1 MSKRSLI
8 FFLLLT
14 ITFKSHALEPE
25 ESTSIKLDSSI
36 LWAINVGGK
45 QYLGADGIHYESD
58 LGEGAE
64 LISSLIQGTQDKTIF
79 KSYRLGKNSINK
91 TIENGTYDLIFN
103 FAEPD
108 DIEAGARVFNVKAEG
123 SVLIENLDIVATLGK
138 ASLTRML
145 QNVEVTDGV
154 LNVELEP
161 VIGEPVLNA
170 LVVRQKMPKS
180 DDWVMVWNDEFE
192 GSGKPDPEKWNY
204 NIWPAKKVNDED
216 QTYTDRLK
224 NVRVEEG
231 LLIIEAHK
239 EQYNNAEY
247 SSGRINSADK
257 GDILYG
263 RVEVRAKLPYG
274 QGTWPAIWMM
284 PNDIEK
290 YATPCPAESGR
301 PEGAKCDGWPNSGE
315 IDIMEHVGYDMNR
328 IHGTVH
334 NKAYYW
340 VNGEQRRASIEAHD
354 VDKEFHVYALEWS
367 PERLD
372 VFYDGSLYF
381 TYLNQGEGWTGWPYD
396 HPFHV
401 ILNVAVGGGWG
412 GAGGPTD
419 DSAFP
424 VQMQVDYVRLYQKEK
439 P

>member
-1 MSKRSLI
+1 M
-8 FFLLLT
+8 
-14 ITFKSHALEPE
+14 
-25 ESTSIKLDSSI
+25 
-36 LWAINVGGK
+36 
-45 QYLGADGIHYESD
+45 
-58 LGEGAE
+58 
-64 LISSLIQGTQDKTIF
+64 
-79 KSYRLGKNSINK
+79 
-91 TIENGTYDLIFN
+91 
-103 FAEPD
+103 
-108 DIEAGARVFNVKAEG
+108 
-123 SVLIENLDIVATLGK
+123 
-138 ASLTRML
+138 
-145 QNVEVTDGV
+145 
-154 LNVELEP
+154 
-161 VIGEPVLNA
+161 
-170 LVVRQKMPKS
+170 
-180 DDWVMVWNDEFE
+180 
-192 GSGKPDPEKWNY
+192 
-204 NIWPAKKVNDED
+204 
-216 QTYTDRLK
+216 K
-224 NVRVEEG
+224 NVRVENG

-247 SSGRINSADK
+247 SSGRINSSDK

-284 PNDIEK
+284 PNDINK
-290 YATPCPAESGR
+290 YATPCPEERGQ

-372 VFYDGSLYF
+372 VFYDDSLYF
-381 TYLNQGEGWTGWPYD
+381 TYLNQGEGWAAWPYD

-419 DSAFP
+419 DSVFP
-424 VQMQVDYVRLYQKEK
+424 VQMQVDYVRLYQMEIE
-439 P
+439 